1 MKAKTTLRLGKF
13 DVPRRLVPKAHV
25 RAVEATLEQLSE
37 STQGVL
43 RIRFS
48 TKRQKAW
55 AHTLREIAR
64 NTPGLQFIYL
74 NLGETTAVLVAV
86 EQNKERQFKA
96 AYL

>member
-1 MKAKTTLRLGKF
+1 MKAMTTLRLGKF
-13 DVPRRLVPKAHV
+13 DVPRKLVPKAHV
-25 RAVEATLEQLSE
+25 RAVEATLKVLGSSE
-37 STQGVL
+37 QGVL

-48 TKRQKAW
+48 TKSKKAL
-55 AHTLREIAR
+55 AQTLRSIAR